1 MKSVVWLITLSIL
14 WCTFSYA
21 QESNKREYYLTE
33 LSDTIT
39 LDSLSIY
46 PSSLQVFCGES
57 QLADS
62 DYYFD
67 FNSTQFFLRK
77 ACQDSIRLEYRVFSL
92 NFSKIYAEKDTSLI
106 YAGQNKTIDDFKYT
120 ASFDAEDIFGG
131 SGIQKSGSISRGV
144 SFGNN
149 QDLSVNSSLNLQ
161 LAGNISPNLKIL
173 ASVSDANIP
182 IQPDGNTNQLQEF
195 DQIFIQLYN
204 DKFKLIAGDFWL
216 KKPKGHFLNYNKRA
230 QGLFL
235 QNTWQN
241 ENGGSWTVQGAGAL
255 SKGKFAR
262 NIIQGAEGN
271 QGPYRLRG
279 NENEPFIIVLAG
291 TELVYLDGKLLDRG
305 QEFDYTVDYNT
316 SEVTFT
322 ARHLITKDSRI
333 VIEFQYSDQNYA
345 RSLFQA
351 RTNYQTDKL
360 DFWFNA
366 YTEQDVKSQS
376 LQQELSLSDK
386 KLLAESGDSLN
397 LARVTAIDSIGYFD
411 NQVLYKLID
420 SLGIDSVLV
429 YSVNPDSAFFRARFT
444 QVGLG
449 QGDYVFDRYTAVG
462 KVYKWVNPVGGVS
475 QGNYTPAAILASPKR
490 KQLISTGI
498 SYKINKTFT
507 VEGEISTSKN
517 DINTFARKD
526 KSDDDAI
533 GLRGK
538 LTGEF
543 DLGRDSFP
551 KWSLKTDVELEYIGE
566 YFSPIERYRNV
577 EFDRNW
583 NIRGQNYL
591 GNQFIGKSDFTFQRK
606 NAGTIG
612 LGYENFT
619 IGKDFQ
625 GDRANLNVNW
635 NKRGWKININD
646 SYLKAQSGEDN
657 SYLRHKTTLSKDL
670 KYFKIGYTDDLERN
684 EFRSNGILESNSYQ
698 WYDWQVFIGQADSAK
713 NGYRVFYRERYDNK
727 SDSIQLRSAAKATSV
742 GASYNWVTNKYSK
755 LNAMISYR
763 SLQITDS
770 NLIEATP
777 ENTTLGRIDYS
788 LKAIKSALTT
798 NTFYEVGSGLE
809 LKKEFLY
816 LEVNAGQG
824 VYTWIDYNGDGVKDL
839 NEFEIAQFT
848 DQANYIRVFV
858 PSNEYVKTFSNEF
871 NQSIFWRP
879 ERIWARK
886 KGALKLLSRFSDQA
900 RFRIARKT
908 SESVSGSYNPFD
920 TRIGDTSL
928 ISTSS
933 TIRNT
938 LFFNRTNSIFGL
950 DHSYQKVQSK
960 VLLANGFDARISEY
974 HQINLRW
981 NIKKKITFKNKVEI
995 GNKTALVDYTE
1006 NRNYDIKYTSIEPSF
1021 IYQPNTKF
1029 RVSLDLRRIDKQ
1041 NNPDFGGETAG
1052 INDLGIN
1059 FKFNQAN
1066 SGSLQGGFNTIIIK
1080 YEGAQNNSLSFEML
1094 ESLKPGNNFTWNL
1107 GYQKSISK
1115 NMQVSLQYTGR
1126 KSEENKAIHSG
1137 SLEVR
1142 AFF

>member
-1 MKSVVWLITLSIL
+1 MVKCGGDILEKDTDYFFTFFKSQ
-14 WCTFSYA
+14 F
-21 QESNKREYYLTE
+21 YLKSTCG
-33 LSDTIT
+33 
-39 LDSLSIY
+39 DSLE
-46 PSSLQVFCGES
+46 V
-57 QLADS
+57 
-62 DYYFD
+62 
-67 FNSTQFFLRK
+67 
-77 ACQDSIRLEYRVFSL
+77 EYRVFSM
-92 NFSKIYAEKDTSLI
+92 NFSEVYSEKDTSII
-106 YAGQNKTIDDFKYT
+106 YSDRNKTIDDFKYT
-120 ASFDAEDIFGG
+120 AQFDTEDIFGG

-161 LAGNISPNLKIL
+161 LSGNVSPNLKIL

-195 DQIFIQLYN
+195 DQVFIQLYN

-216 KKPKGHFLNYNKRA
+216 RKPKGYFVNYNKRA

-235 QNTWQN
+235 QNTWEN
-241 ENGGSWTVQGAGAL
+241 ENGGKWTVQGAGAL

-262 NIIQGAEGN
+262 NIIQGTEGN

-279 NENEPFIIVLAG
+279 NNNEPFIIVLAG
-291 TELVYLDGKLLDRG
+291 TELVYLDGKLLERG

-376 LQQELSLSDK
+376 LQQDLSLGDK
-386 KLLAESGDSLN
+386 QLLAESGDSLS
-397 LARVTAIDSIGYFD
+397 LARVTAIDSIGYVD

-420 SLGIDSVLV
+420 SLGVDSVLV
-429 YSVNPDSAFFRARFT
+429 YSVNPDSAFYRARFT

-449 QGDYVFDRYTAVG
+449 QGDYVFDKYTAVG
-462 KVYKWVNPVGGVS
+462 KVYRWVQPIGGVP
-475 QGNYTPAAILASPKR
+475 QGDFAPAAVLASPKR
-490 KQLISTGI
+490 KQMISTGA

-507 VEGEISTSKN
+507 VEAEISTSKD

-526 KSDDDAI
+526 KSNDDAI

-538 LTGEF
+538 MIGDF
-543 DLGRDSFP
+543 DLGRDSVP
-551 KWSLKTDVELEYIGE
+551 NWMLQSSVELEYLTQ
-566 YFSPIERYRNV
+566 YFSPIERYRSV
-577 EFDRNW
+577 EFDRDW
-583 NIRGQNYL
+583 NIRGNNYL
-591 GNQFIGKSDFTFQRK
+591 GSQFIANSEFAFKRK
-606 NAGTIG
+606 NAGEFG
-612 LGYENFT
+612 LGVQNFT
-619 IGKDFQ
+619 IGNDFQ
-625 GDRANLNVNW
+625 GNRARLFSNW
-635 NKRGWKININD
+635 NRNGWLVKLND
-646 SYLKAQSGEDN
+646 SYLKSTSTESN
-657 SYLRHKTTLSKDL
+657 SYIQHRSEISKDL
-670 KYFKIGYTDDLERN
+670 KIFKIGYIDDLERN
-684 EFRSNGILESNSYQ
+684 EFQSNDLLKTNSYQ
-698 WYDWQVFIGQADSAK
+698 WYDWQVFIGQADSSK
-713 NGYRVFYRERYDNK
+713 NGYRIFYRERYDQK
-727 SDSIQLRSAAKATSV
+727 SDSITLRNAAKATSV
-742 GASYNWVTNKYSK
+742 GASYNWITNKNSK
-755 LNAMISYR
+755 LNAMVSYR
-763 SLQITDS
+763 SLRIVDS
-770 NLIEATP
+770 NLIDATP

-788 LKAIKSALTT
+788 LKAIEGALTS

-809 LKKEFLY
+809 LRKEFLY

-848 DQANYIRVFV
+848 DQANFIRVFV

-886 KGALKLLSRFSDQA
+886 TGVLNILSRFSDQA

-933 TIRNT
+933 TVRNT
-938 LFFNRTNSIFGL
+938 IFFNRTNSIFGAEY
-950 DHSYQKVQSK
+950 SFQKVQSK
-960 VLLANGFDARISEY
+960 VLLANGFDARVSSY
-974 HQINLRW
+974 NQFGFRW
-981 NIKKKITFKNKVEI
+981 NIKKKLTLKSDIEVGVKQ
-995 GNKTALVDYTE
+995 ALVDYTTG
-1006 NRNYDIKYTSIEPSF
+1006 RNYDINYTSIEPSL
-1021 IYQPNTKF
+1021 IYQPSTRF
-1029 RVSLDLRRIDKQ
+1029 RVSLDLRRVDKR
-1041 NNPDFGGETAG
+1041 NSPDLGGETAS
-1052 INDLGIN
+1052 INDIGVN
-1059 FKFNQAN
+1059 FKYNQAN
-1066 SGSLQGGFNTIIIK
+1066 SGSLQGGFNTIVIE
-1080 YEGAQNNSLSFEML
+1080 YDGTANNSLSFEML

-1115 NMQVSLQYTGR
+1115 NLQISLQYTGR
-1126 KSEENKAIHSG
+1126 KSEDNKAIHSG